1 MGADNKIDRRKGT
14 AIAQVRGL
22 GSAHSGAHHWQLM
35 HLTSAGSLITT
46 AYLVFSFLLLP
57 DLSHATVT
65 SWLAQPVPALG
76 LALLIVAVF
85 RHTQL
90 GLQTLIDDYV
100 HRQGSKFAT
109 MLVMNLALFA
119 GGAFGLLSIARI
131 AFSQPVQAAAQA
143 GAVG

>member
-1 MGADNKIDRRKGT
+1 MGKDSIESRKGS

-57 DLSHATVT
+57 DFSYVTVAD
-65 SWLAQPVPALG
+65 WMAQPVPALA

-90 GLQTLIDDYV
+90 GLQTLIEDYV
-100 HRQGSKFAT
+100 HQQGPKLAT
-109 MLVMNLALFA
+109 LLVMNLALFA
-119 GGAFGLLSIARI
+119 GAAFGLLCIARI
-131 AFSQPVQAAAQA
+131 ALVPVHAAVPA
-143 GAVG
+143 GAAG